1 MKCATLDRVWYSY
14 FNNRAGDKHQ
24 REEET
29 MARTRKDNEIRR
41 KIKHLKAVR
50 GLERRAHFEAGGTLE
65 GWLGRHLVE
74 TNDLHE
80 GRRLA
85 CRSWK
90 DDEV

>member
-1 MKCATLDRVWYSY
+1 
-14 FNNRAGDKHQ
+14 
-24 REEET
+24 

-85 CRSWK
+85 CRSWR